1 MLKLGTEVVNGEIRT
16 TYADNE
22 GNLITKAESNL
33 TPIIEANKASYN
45 SIDERARWGNGQLV
59 ADIPFPII
67 EDLNRQGILRG
78 FAVMDQK
85 RMKAWLNNPD
95 NRFFRTRPGKV

>member
-1 MLKLGTEVVNGEIRT
+1 MLKLGTQVVNGEVRT
-16 TYADNE
+16 TYADDN
-22 GNLITKAESNL
+22 GNLVVKAESNL
-33 TPIIEANKASYN
+33 APIIEVNKALYN
-45 SIDERARWGNGQLV
+45 QTDERARWGDGQMV
-59 ADIPFPII
+59 ADIPFPVI

>member
-1 MLKLGTEVVNGEIRT
+1 MLKLGSEVVNGEVRT
-16 TYADNE
+16 TYADSD
-22 GNLITKAESNL
+22 GNLVVKAESNL
-33 TPIIEANKASYN
+33 TPIIEANKAQYN
-45 SIDERARWGNGQLV
+45 QIDERARWGDGQLV
-59 ADIPFPII
+59 ADIPFAVI

>member
-1 MLKLGTEVVNGEIRT
+1 MRKLGTELVNGELRT
-16 TYADNE
+16 TYADDD
-22 GNLITKAESNL
+22 GNLVMKAESNL
-33 TPIIEANKASYN
+33 APIIEANKNSYN
-45 SIDERARWGNGQLV
+45 QIDERARWGDGQMV

-95 NRFFRTRPGKV
+95 NRFFRTRPGRV

>member
-16 TYADNE
+16 TYADSD
-22 GNLITKAESNL
+22 GNLVVKAESNIG
-33 TPIIEANKASYN
+33 PIIEANKAKYN
-45 SIDERARWGNGQLV
+45 QTDERTRWGNGQMV
-59 ADIPFPII
+59 ADIPFAVI

-78 FAVMDQK
+78 FAVLDQK

-95 NRFFRTRPGKV
+95 NRFFRTRPGKI

>member
-1 MLKLGTEVVNGEIRT
+1 MRKLGTELVNGELRT
-16 TYADNE
+16 TYADDD
-22 GNLITKAESNL
+22 GNLVMKAESDL
-33 TPIIEANKASYN
+33 THIIEANKNSYN
-45 SIDERARWGNGQLV
+45 QIDERARWGDGQMV
-59 ADIPFPII
+59 ADIPFPVI

-95 NRFFRTRPGKV
+95 NRFFRTRPGRV

>member
-1 MLKLGTEVVNGEIRT
+1 VRKLGTELVNGELRT
-16 TYADNE
+16 TYADDD
-22 GNLITKAESNL
+22 GNLVMKAESNL
-33 TPIIEANKASYN
+33 APIIEANKNSYN
-45 SIDERARWGNGQLV
+45 QIDERARWGDGQMV
-59 ADIPFPII
+59 ADIPFPVI

-95 NRFFRTRPGKV
+95 NRFFRTRPGRV

>member
-1 MLKLGTEVVNGEIRT
+1 MRKLGTELVNGELRT
-16 TYADNE
+16 TYADDD
-22 GNLITKAESNL
+22 GNLVMKAESDL
-33 TPIIEANKASYN
+33 THIIEANKTSYN
-45 SIDERARWGNGQLV
+45 QIDERARWGDGQLV
-59 ADIPFPII
+59 ADIPFPVI

-95 NRFFRTRPGKV
+95 NRFFRTRPGRV

>member
-1 MLKLGTEVVNGEIRT
+1 MRKLGTELVNGELRT
-16 TYADNE
+16 TYADDD
-22 GNLITKAESNL
+22 GNLVMKAESNL
-33 TPIIEANKASYN
+33 APIIEANKNSYN
-45 SIDERARWGNGQLV
+45 QIDERARWGDGQMV
-59 ADIPFPII
+59 ADIPFPVI

-95 NRFFRTRPGKV
+95 NRFFRTRPGRV

>member
-16 TYADNE
+16 TYADAD
-22 GNLITKAESNL
+22 GNLVVKAESNIG
-33 TPIIEANKASYN
+33 PIIEANKAQYN
-45 SIDERARWGNGQLV
+45 QTDERTRWGDGQLV
-59 ADIPFPII
+59 ADIPFAVI

-78 FAVMDQK
+78 FAVLDQK

-95 NRFFRTRPGKV
+95 NRFFRTRPGRV